1 MTNPA
6 TPATQTPTPRGGIG
20 RADRPLLGIA
30 SMAFGVVL
38 LSVMDAVTKYAILHL
53 PTGQLMAIRSVI
65 VLLIL
70 VPFVLR
76 AGGFA
81 ALRTKRP
88 LGHLLRGGLSV
99 CAMYSFFES
108 LRHLPLATAIAIG
121 FAAPLFM
128 TALSVPILREKVGI
142 HRWSAVAI
150 GFVGVVVIIGPGIAD
165 GEFGVGA
172 MLALSAALFYAGTMT
187 CVRWLA
193 STETDLTMMVTQ
205 NLAMLC
211 AGAAGAAIVS
221 APVPGHM
228 WFVILAMAVLVLL
241 GQLFTIRAFR
251 LAPVGAV
258 APFHYTELIW
268 AAIFGWLVWS
278 EWPPDNVW
286 WGAAIVVAAGLYT
299 IWRERVRAAARARE
313 AAVAAQGP
321 AA

>member
-6 TPATQTPTPRGGIG
+6 TPATQTPTPRSGIG

-38 LSVMDAVTKYAILHL
+38 LSVMDAVTKYAILHM

-70 VPFVLR
+70 TPFVIR
-76 AGGFA
+76 AGGLS

-88 LGHLLRGGLSV
+88 LGHLLRACLSV

-128 TALSVPILREKVGI
+128 TALSVPVLKEKVGI
-142 HRWSAVAI
+142 HRWSAV
-150 GFVGVVVIIGPGIAD
+150 FVGFIGVMVIIGPGIAD
-165 GEFGVGA
+165 GEFGIGA
-172 MLALSAALFYAGTMT
+172 MLALSAAVFYAGGMT

-193 STETDLTMMVTQ
+193 STETDLSMMVSQ
-205 NLAMLC
+205 NAAMLC
-211 AGAAGAAIVS
+211 GGLAGAAIV
-221 APVPGHM
+221 AVPVPGHM
-228 WFVILAMAVLVLL
+228 WFVILTMAVLVML

-258 APFHYTELIW
+258 APFHYTELVW
-268 AAIFGWLVWS
+268 AALLGWVFWG
-278 EWPPDNVW
+278 EWPSDNVW
-286 WGAAIVVAAGLYT
+286 WGAAVVVAAGLYT
-299 IWRERVRAAARARE
+299 IWRERVRAAA
-313 AAVAAQGP
+313 VAANAP

>member
-6 TPATQTPTPRGGIG
+6 TPATQTPTPRSGIG
-20 RADRPLLGIA
+20 RADNPLLGIA
-30 SMAFGVVL
+30 SMAFGVLL
-38 LSVMDAVTKYAILHL
+38 LSLMDAITKYAITQL
-53 PTGQLMAIRSVI
+53 PTGQLMAIRSVF
-65 VLLIL
+65 VLMIL
-70 VPFVLR
+70 TPFVIR

-88 LGHLLRGGLSV
+88 LGHLLRAGLSV
-99 CAMYSFFES
+99 CAMYTFFES

-128 TALSVPILREKVGI
+128 TAFSVPVLKEKVGI

-150 GFVGVVVIIGPGIAD
+150 GFIGVVVIIGPGIAD
-165 GEFGVGA
+165 GEFGIGA
-172 MLALSAALFYAGTMT
+172 MLALSAAVFYAGTMT

-193 STETDLTMMVTQ
+193 STETDISMMVSQ
-205 NLAMLC
+205 NIAMLF

-228 WFVILAMAVLVLL
+228 WLVIVAMAVLVLL

-251 LAPVGAV
+251 LAPIGAV

-268 AAIFGWLVWS
+268 AAILGWFVWG
-278 EWPPDNVW
+278 EWPSDNVW

-299 IWRERVRAAARARE
+299 IWRERVRAAEKSRE
-313 AAVAAQGP
+313 AAVAAQSP

>member
-6 TPATQTPTPRGGIG
+6 TPATQTPTPRSGTG
-20 RADRPLLGIA
+20 RSDRPLLGIA
-30 SMAFGVVL
+30 SMAFGVLL
-38 LSVMDAVTKYAILHL
+38 LSFMDAITKYAILHL
-53 PTGQLMAIRSVI
+53 PTGQMMAIRSSM

-70 VPFVLR
+70 APFVVR
-76 AGGFA
+76 AGGLA

-88 LGHLLRGGLSV
+88 LGHLARGLLSV

-108 LRHLPLATAIAIG
+108 LRLLPLATAIAIG

-172 MLALSAALFYAGTMT
+172 MLALSAAVFYAGTMT

-193 STETDLTMMVTQ
+193 STETDLSMMVSQTV
-205 NLAMLC
+205 AMLC
-211 AGAAGAAIVS
+211 AGLVGAAIVS
-221 APVPGHM
+221 KPVPGHL
-228 WFVILAMAVLVLL
+228 WFVILAMAVLVML

-258 APFHYTELIW
+258 APFHYTELVW
-268 AAIFGWLVWS
+268 AALMGWVFWD
-278 EWPPDNVW
+278 EWPSDNVW

-299 IWRERVRAAARARE
+299 IWRERIRAAQKARGE
-313 AAVAAQGP
+313 AVAANAP